1 MAQMKLQNS
10 KKAAIASKDLR
21 DNIGL
26 YLGEGPIR
34 KKYVRM
40 MGGKQSK
47 NSTGISED
55 H

>member
-1 MAQMKLQNS
+1 MHAMAQRKLQTS
-10 KKAAIASKDLR
+10 KEAAVGSKDLR
-21 DNIGL
+21 DDIEL

-47 NSTGISED
+47 NSTGI
-55 H
+55 